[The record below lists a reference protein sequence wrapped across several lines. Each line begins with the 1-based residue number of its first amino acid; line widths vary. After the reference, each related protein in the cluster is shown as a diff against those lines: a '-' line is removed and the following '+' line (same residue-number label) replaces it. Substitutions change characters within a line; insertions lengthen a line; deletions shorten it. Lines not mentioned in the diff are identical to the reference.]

1 MTATSEREPLL
12 MVRGLRKA
20 YRSGESEVPVLR
32 GLDLELARGS
42 MTSLMGVSGSG
53 KSTLIGVIAGLLV
66 ADEGDV
72 RFGGTDLARLDD
84 KARSV
89 LRSRQIG
96 VVMQSAN
103 LIPFLTAE
111 ENVQMAQDLAGGTAG
126 APEPR
131 ELLEKLGVTHRRD
144 HVPRRLSG
152 GEAQRVSLAVALA
165 NQPELLLADEVV
177 GAVDSTTADQV
188 MSVIYAAGRDHGLT
202 VLFVTHSAELA
213 ADAERRL
220 WLSDG
225 VVVPA

>member
-1 MTATSEREPLL
+1 MTATSDGEPLL
-12 MVRGLRKA
+12 AVRGLRKA
-20 YRSGESEVPVLR
+20 YRSGESEVSVLC

-53 KSTLIGVIAGLLV
+53 KSTLIGVIGGLLV

-72 RFGGTDLARLDD
+72 RFGGTDLGGLDD
-84 KARSV
+84 KARAV
-89 LRSRQIG
+89 LRARQIG
-96 VVMQSAN
+96 VVMQSGN

-111 ENVQMAQDLAGGTAG
+111 ENVQLAKDLAGEKARVPGSV
-126 APEPR
+126 
-131 ELLEKLGVTHRRD
+131 ELLERLGVAHRRD
-144 HVPRRLSG
+144 HMPRRLSG

-188 MSVIYAAGRDHGLT
+188 MSVIYAAGREQGLT

-213 ADAERRL
+213 ANAERRL
-220 WLSDG
+220 RLIDG
-225 VVVPA
+225 VVVAA

>member
-1 MTATSEREPLL
+1 MTATSGREPLL

-96 VVMQSAN
+96 VVMQSGN

-188 MSVIYAAGRDHGLT
+188 MSVIYAAGRDQGLT